1 MGVLLGGYIDQRASA
16 NLNGAPTYLD
26 YIAPGLLAGTAMQV
40 AVSEAMWPVMSAIK
54 WDRTYHAMLA
64 TPLRVVDI
72 MVGHLGYIFVRLLVT
87 CVAFVLVLCLVGT
100 FPFPTGAVLGLL
112 AALLTGLALAAP
124 VYAYSAGAEDEQGFS
139 LIYRLGVMPMFLL
152 SGAFFPVWN
161 LATPLEWL
169 AKITPLYHGVELCR
183 MAALGEFRLMALVHL
198 AYLLALG
205 GLGLWWGARR
215 LRRRLVV

>member
-1 MGVLLGGYIDQRASA
+1 MGVLLGAYIDESTA

-26 YIAPGLLAGTAMQV
+26 FIAPGLLAGTAMQV
-40 AVSEAMWPVMSAIK
+40 AVSEAMWPVMAAIK

-72 MVGHLGYIFVRLLVT
+72 MVGHLSYIFVRLVVT
-87 CVAFVLVLCLVGT
+87 CVAFVVVLSLVGT
-100 FPFPTGAVLGLL
+100 LPTAGGALLALL
-112 AALLTGLALAAP
+112 AALLTGMALAAP
-124 VYAYSAGAEDEQGFS
+124 VYAYSAGAENEQGFP

-169 AKITPLYHGVELCR
+169 AKVTPLYHGVELCR
-183 MAALGEFRLMALVHL
+183 MAALGEWRLMALVHL
-198 AYLLALG
+198 AYLSALG
-205 GLGLWWGARR
+205 AVGLWWGARR
-215 LRRRLVV
+215 LGRRMVV